1 MGFGNTRPAAVERVY
16 GLRERG
22 SPLSG
27 ERSFTAS
34 TGDGYVAP
42 VEGDYAR
49 PMANG
54 LEVQLLLFETLGGF
68 GDEVHGLLTR
78 AAAEVSNR
86 LTSVQYDE
94 TTWSA
99 QSWMAFAVQRISVA
113 LHSAV
118 AHEAA
123 RVYNARAHA
132 AAGDPRFGAGG

>member
-1 MGFGNTRPAAVERVY
+1 MLAYEVGVSLPLPVCPGAPPF
-16 GLRERG
+16 L
-22 SPLSG
+22 SPILQPFVC
-27 ERSFTAS
+27 EKPN
-34 TGDGYVAP
+34 AP
-42 VEGDYAR
+42 PR
-49 PMANG
+49 
-54 LEVQLLLFETLGGF
+54 
-68 GDEVHGLLTR
+68 VHGLLTR